1 MNRYFV
7 CLFLSFC
14 FLTVGCNPKAKETA
28 AAPETRDVRLMTY
41 NIRNGRGMDDSLSIA
56 RTAAVIKRVSPEAVA
71 VQELDSMT
79 ARSGQTYVL
88 GELAKLTGMKAY
100 FAPAIDFD
108 GGKYGIGM
116 LCRET
121 PLGVKTYPL
130 PGREE
135 ARALLVVEFTD
146 YVYACT
152 HLSLTEEDRLAS
164 VEALKK
170 LESAGKPLFIAGDW
184 NDTPASAFMQA
195 MGEAFTLLSDTAAY
209 TFPASEPRETIDYIA
224 VLKSWSGR
232 VSCRQAEVVEA
243 PVESDHRPIVVEV
256 SIPQT
261 ARTQ

>member
-1 MNRYFV
+1 MDRHLVF
-7 CLFLSFC
+7 LFISFC
-14 FLTVGCNPKAKETA
+14 FLAIGCNQKAKETPV
-28 AAPETRDVRLMTY
+28 APETRDLRLMTY

-56 RTAAVIKRVSPEAVA
+56 RTAAVINRVAPEAVA

-88 GELAKLTGMKAY
+88 GELAKLTDMQAC

-121 PLGVKTYPL
+121 PVRVKALPL

-135 ARALLVVEFTD
+135 ARALLMVEFKD
-146 YVYACT
+146 YVYVCT
-152 HLSLTEEDRLAS
+152 HLSLTEEDRLS
-164 VEALKK
+164 SLEILKQLGGETK
-170 LESAGKPLFIAGDW
+170 KPLFIAGDW
-184 NDTPASAFMQA
+184 NDTPSSPFMQA
-195 MGEAFTLLSDTAAY
+195 MGEAFSLLSDTAVH

-224 VLKSWSGR
+224 VLKAWAGK
-232 VSCRQAEVVEA
+232 VSSQKAEVVNA

-256 SIPQT
+256 SIPNP
-261 ARTQ
+261 

>member
-1 MNRYFV
+1 MDRHLVF
-7 CLFLSFC
+7 LFISFC
-14 FLTVGCNPKAKETA
+14 FLAIGCNQKAKETPV
-28 AAPETRDVRLMTY
+28 APETRDLRLMTY

-56 RTAAVIKRVSPEAVA
+56 RTAAVINRVAPEAVA

-88 GELAKLTGMKAY
+88 GELAKLTDMQAY

-121 PLGVKTYPL
+121 PLSIRTFPL

-135 ARALLVVEFTD
+135 ARALLVAEFKD

-152 HLSLTEEDRLAS
+152 HLSLTEEDRLS
-164 VEALKK
+164 SLEILKQLGDETK
-170 LESAGKPLFIAGDW
+170 KPLFIAGDW
-184 NDTPASAFMQA
+184 NDTPASPFMQA
-195 MGEAFTLLSDTAAY
+195 MGEAFTLLSDTAMH

-224 VLKSWSGR
+224 VVKAWAGR
-232 VSCRQAEVVEA
+232 VSCQKAEVVEA

-256 SIPQT
+256 SIPNP
-261 ARTQ
+261 